1 MRISADSTDRS
12 IEIDRKTLKWFS
24 VVLDGDNEL
33 DNVTTAPGWPG
44 LAQHSIR
51 SRSQL
56 PAVAQSPA

>member
-1 MRISADSTDRS
+1 MRS

-33 DNVTTAPGWPG
+33 DYVTTAPGWPG